1 MTTTQGP
8 PYPPSEPPRGSG
20 AGRASGPGSGNGES
34 TGPQR
39 RFRLGDGPGGPS
51 GAPGTRAGT
60 GGADGAAGPSGGPGH
75 GPGQRID
82 RGYGPGAGAGQ
93 GGRTGPGGQGPG
105 YGAEGPGTGQF
116 GPLPVSD
123 GGRGPGPGAGGGHDH
138 GSGPGQGAGH
148 GHGNGPGDGHSDGH
162 SGGPGGGSG
171 GGHGPGQGG
180 GHGAGP
186 GGEHGDGHV
195 HESGSGSGDSHGP
208 DDHHGSSH
216 GHSHSHGPA
225 APVSIHLRKIIGAIL
240 IPFAAAVVVG
250 LAVLWPGG
258 APAHERTGVGFD
270 RQTQEATVTKV
281 VAVDCKSVNASGDT
295 PTGDTSTA
303 EGSSAQQQAT
313 GDCKRATIRV
323 DTGDDKGRTFT
334 EIVQPDQSRQLHQGE
349 KVVVA
354 YEPSA
359 PRDLQYSVTDVNRR
373 LPMALLAGIFA
384 LAVVVVGRLRG
395 VMALVALAV
404 SFMVLTF
411 FILPAILQGSNPLV
425 VAVIGASAIMLIAL
439 YMCHGLSARTSVAVL
454 GTLISL
460 VLIGILGSG
469 FIGWAALTGNTDDN
483 TGLIHGLYPSIDMSG
498 LLLAGVIIGS
508 LGVLDDVTVTQTSAV
523 WELHAANPTMGW
535 RGLYRAGIRIGR
547 DHIASVVNTL
557 VLAYA
562 GAALPLLL
570 LFSIAQSS
578 VGTVANSELVA
589 EEIVR
594 TLVGSIGL
602 VASVPVTTLLAALMV
617 SADRPGTAS
626 LAAGAATGAGPGT
639 PAAAGAGAGATA
651 QSAPARAGKGR
662 RRKH

>member
-1 MTTTQGP
+1 M
-8 PYPPSEPPRGSG
+8 
-20 AGRASGPGSGNGES
+20 GPGRSCDDRAVTPTQQFPHPPPE
-34 TGPQR
+34 
-39 RFRLGDGPGGPS
+39 PG
-51 GAPGTRAGT
+51 R
-60 GGADGAAGPSGGPGH
+60 GAADEHGH
-75 GPGQRID
+75 
-82 RGYGPGAGAGQ
+82 
-93 GGRTGPGGQGPG
+93 
-105 YGAEGPGTGQF
+105 E
-116 GPLPVSD
+116 
-123 GGRGPGPGAGGGHDH
+123 H
-138 GSGPGQGAGH
+138 GSGLGH
-148 GHGNGPGDGHSDGH
+148 GH
-162 SGGPGGGSG
+162 
-171 GGHGPGQGG
+171 
-180 GHGAGP
+180 A
-186 GGEHGDGHV
+186 
-195 HESGSGSGDSHGP
+195 
-208 DDHHGSSH
+208 
-216 GHSHSHGPA
+216 HSHSHGPA
-225 APVSIHLRKIIGAIL
+225 APVSKHLRKVIAAVL
-240 IPFAAAVVVG
+240 IPFAAAVLVG

-258 APAHERTGVGFD
+258 APSHQRTGVGFD
-270 RQTQEATVTKV
+270 RQTQQATVTQV
-281 VAVDCKSVNASGDT
+281 VAVSCKAVNASGDT

-303 EGSSAQQQAT
+303 EGASAQAQAT
-313 GDCKRATIRV
+313 GSCKKATIRV
-323 DTGDDKGRTFT
+323 DTGHDKGRTFT

-359 PRDLQYSVTDVNRR
+359 PRELQYSVTDVNRR
-373 LPMALLAGIFA
+373 FPMALLAGIFA

-395 VMALVALAV
+395 VMALVALAI
-404 SFMVLTF
+404 SFLVLNL
-411 FILPAILQGSNPLV
+411 FILPAILQGSNPLL
-425 VAVIGASAIMLIAL
+425 VAVVGSSAIMLIAL

-460 VLIGILGSG
+460 VLIGLLGSL

-523 WELHAANPTMGW
+523 WELHEANPSMGW

-602 VASVPVTTLLAALMV
+602 VASVPVTTALAALVV
-617 SADRPGTAS
+617 SADRPGP
-626 LAAGAATGAGPGT
+626 AGAA
-639 PAAAGAGAGATA
+639 AAARVP
-651 QSAPARAGKGR
+651 APARGGRGR
-662 RRKH
+662 RRKR

>member
-20 AGRASGPGSGNGES
+20 AGHGSGPGSGNG
-34 TGPQR
+34 GPGQER
-39 RFRLGDGPGGPS
+39 GLRSGDGPGGLGGMS
-51 GAPGTRAGT
+51 GPGAGPGGAT
-60 GGADGAAGPSGGPGH
+60 GGNQGPGYS
-75 GPGQRID
+75 PGRRID
-82 RGYGPGAGAGQ
+82 RGYGPGAGAVRGS
-93 GGRTGPGGQGPG
+93 RPGPGDPDQGF
-105 YGAEGPGTGQF
+105 GAEGPGTGQF
-116 GPLPVSD
+116 GPLPVS
-123 GGRGPGPGAGGGHDH
+123 GGRRGPGPGARDGHEHDH
-138 GSGPGQGAGH
+138 GTGPGQDTGH
-148 GHGNGPGDGHSDGH
+148 GHQGHGNGPGDGRG
-162 SGGPGGGSG
+162 GGPGGGSG
-171 GGHGPGQGG
+171 GGHGPGPGGG
-180 GHGAGP
+180 GHGEGP
-186 GGEHGDGHV
+186 GDA
-195 HESGSGSGDSHGP
+195 HGP
-208 DDHHGSSH
+208 DDHGGHSH

-225 APVSIHLRKIIGAIL
+225 APVSVHLRKIIGAIL

-250 LAVLWPGG
+250 LVALWPGG

-281 VAVDCKSVNASGDT
+281 VSVDCKSVNASGET

-334 EIVQPDQSRQLHQGE
+334 EIVQPDQSRQLHQDE

-359 PRDLQYSVTDVNRR
+359 PKDLQYSVADVNRR
-373 LPMALLAGIFA
+373 FPMALLAGIFA
-384 LAVVVVGRLRG
+384 LAVVIVGRLRG

-411 FILPAILQGSNPLV
+411 FILPAILQGSNPLL

-460 VLIGILGSG
+460 VLIGVLGSL

-523 WELHAANPTMGW
+523 WELHEANPTMGW

-578 VGTVANSELVA
+578 VGAVANSELVA
-589 EEIVR
+589 AEIVR

-617 SADRPGTAS
+617 SADRPGTAP
-626 LAAGAATGAGPGT
+626 LT
-639 PAAAGAGAGATA
+639 AGATTGTGPGA
-651 QSAPARAGKGR
+651 GVAAVGTGTAPQAVAARAGKGGR